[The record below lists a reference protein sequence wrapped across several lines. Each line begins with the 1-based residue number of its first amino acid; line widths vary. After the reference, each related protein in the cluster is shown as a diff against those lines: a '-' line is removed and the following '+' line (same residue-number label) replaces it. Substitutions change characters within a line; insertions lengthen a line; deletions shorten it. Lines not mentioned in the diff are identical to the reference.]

1 MQPSSQQPSQPASH
15 GPGWQAGILYN
26 VAASTLRQI
35 ITKMRFPRRGIHLVL
50 GSCPEGDKFVLIASE
65 GSDILVYTAA
75 VRLRHRNI
83 TGWQHLSHKGGHA
96 MARVLVVSDSEAQR
110 YSNLCQGQRLSIP
123 DVKHPNGVQWHLGS
137 CHRARLF
144 LPVSDVSSFVVR
156 AASWHFLSP
165 FPRRCWSKQISTYYI
180 YLY

>member
-50 GSCPEGDKFVLIASE
+50 GSCPEGDKLVLIASE

-75 VRLRHRNI
+75 GRLRHRTI
-83 TGWQHLSHKGGHA
+83 TGWQQLSYKGGHA
-96 MARVLVVSDSEAQR
+96 MARMMVVGDGEA
-110 YSNLCQGQRLSIP
+110 P
-123 DVKHPNGVQWHLGS
+123 KT
-137 CHRARLF
+137 F
-144 LPVSDVSSFVVR
+144 
-156 AASWHFLSP
+156 
-165 FPRRCWSKQISTYYI
+165 
-180 YLY
+180 